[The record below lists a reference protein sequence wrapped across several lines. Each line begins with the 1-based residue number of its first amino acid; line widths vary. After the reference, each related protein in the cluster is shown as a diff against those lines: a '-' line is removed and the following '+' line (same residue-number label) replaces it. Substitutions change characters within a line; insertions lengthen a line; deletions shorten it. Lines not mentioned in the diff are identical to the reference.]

1 MQAKVFA
8 KCRSSLARRSS
19 TRTRHAPL
27 ERRQPDCRDA
37 PAIAGSAEETDRALP
52 KAAAPPHPARASELA
67 QRSST
72 RPFVRFACIAAAAA
86 GGYRTG
92 ERGEHRAY
100 VRAKSP
106 RDPVRY
112 SVRASPGRSLR
123 GLRGDPASAAR
134 LGAPVPHT
142 TSRYQQPSRDSKAA
156 RRRPIGSQAMA

>member
-1 MQAKVFA
+1 GYWSSSRCGRDAWPALRAAKRNGPCPLTAADSTHAGQGVA
-8 KCRSSLARRSS
+8 KCRSSVARSSS

-37 PAIAGSAEETDRALP
+37 PAIAGSAEETDRPRP

-112 SVRASPGRSLR
+112 SVRASPGR
-123 GLRGDPASAAR
+123 
-134 LGAPVPHT
+134 
-142 TSRYQQPSRDSKAA
+142 
-156 RRRPIGSQAMA
+156 